1 MLLLLLQWS
10 HKLQVVVVCEEALP
24 RINYSA
30 RTNEI
35 GPLAEG
41 LATEMVMEA
50 QPGMS
55 EVGCPCKGLWGC
67 DDSEVVCPCAALR
80 QGAWSKMAT
89 DILLQAHRAAYHRVL
104 KQLCYV
110 ACRCLL

>member
-67 DDSEVVCPCAALR
+67 DD
-80 QGAWSKMAT
+80 
-89 DILLQAHRAAYHRVL
+89 
-104 KQLCYV
+104 
-110 ACRCLL
+110 